1 MVCSSNQRVASLAR
15 DELTERLKRSARHF
29 LFFVARGLSISLLA
43 SDALL
48 YGGLMN
54 VDIPRPQ
61 YGAIYCS

>member
-1 MVCSSNQRVASLAR
+1 MFLRSRVIAHYFLLGIAR
-15 DELTERLKRSARHF
+15 S
-29 LFFVARGLSISLLA
+29 LSISLLA

-54 VDIPRPQ
+54 VNIPRPQ

>member
-1 MVCSSNQRVASLAR
+1 MNRLRTTTKMARADNLSDVARSL
-15 DELTERLKRSARHF
+15 LGI
-29 LFFVARGLSISLLA
+29 ARGLSISLLA

-54 VDIPRPQ
+54 VNIPRPQ